1 MIQNDQILKDILKSL
16 QANTSITVGQMISEP
31 QYSQH
36 AHQGLYE
43 IRDPSNT
50 RTVYIGK
57 TITAREGVAQRIW
70 DHAKN
75 ISGLLNSLGVTP
87 EKFKDYHVRTLSV
100 PDSRLRGLAEYYGI
114 AVIDPRGNLVG

>member
-1 MIQNDQILKDILKSL
+1 ML
-16 QANTSITVGQMISEP
+16 SEP
-31 QYSQH
+31 HYSQH

-50 RTVYIGK
+50 CTVYIGK
-57 TITAREGVAQRIW
+57 TTTAREGVAQRIW

-75 ISGLLNSLGVTP
+75 ISGLLDTLGVTP
-87 EKFKDYHVRTLSV
+87 EKFRDYHVRTLSV

-114 AVIDPRGNLVG
+114 AVIDPPGNLVG